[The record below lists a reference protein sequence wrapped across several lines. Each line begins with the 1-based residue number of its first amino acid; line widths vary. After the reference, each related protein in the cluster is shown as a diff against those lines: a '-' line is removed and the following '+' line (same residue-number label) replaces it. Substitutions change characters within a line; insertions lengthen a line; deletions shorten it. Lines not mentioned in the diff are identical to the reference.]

1 MNARSSIRRRGQ
13 PLLALILLMISWVG
27 ARAAM
32 WETPRTVDAAAT
44 QQVPARPGGVKAD
57 LPIRPAAPRVVAPP
71 SRGEPA
77 LLPPQVDVDPPAA
90 APDIVPAP
98 TETPSDSPPPPP
110 PPSSSSFTQD
120 AVGRP
125 SKGMSLEDAADHQ
138 ELFSAGMNMPT
149 IEQGAAMD
157 APRRPRGV
165 PAAAFIPP
173 AGSPWSADA
182 WLLLRGGGNGFNA
195 PGAGLPGVV
204 VPAGFYGGSQA
215 GAVLRYRLS
224 LLSALQLTFYLRA
237 SSGLEYPRGEDVAAG
252 LSFRPVPKAPIAVM
266 AEGRVTR
273 TTSGTIIRPA
283 AAVVTLLPPARLPLG
298 LRGEAYVQAGYVGGR
313 DATAF
318 VDGQARV
325 EKPLLRSGRTELRAG
340 GGVWGGAQRGANRID
355 VGPTATL
362 SVPIGPAGAR
372 VSADYRIRIAGRAAP
387 GSGAVLTLS
396 AGF

>member
-1 MNARSSIRRRGQ
+1 MNARNSIRRRGQ
-13 PLLALILLMISWVG
+13 PLLALILLMVSWVG

-32 WETPRTVDAAAT
+32 WEAPRTTGASAA
-44 QQVPARPGGVKAD
+44 QQAAERPGTAKPD
-57 LPIRPAAPRVVAPP
+57 LPIAPAAPRVVAPP
-71 SRGEPA
+71 HRAPPA
-77 LLPPQVDVDPPAA
+77 LRPAEADAAAPVA
-90 APDIVPAP
+90 APDIVPTPA
-98 TETPSDSPPPPP
+98 ETASPLSD
-110 PPSSSSFTQD
+110 PSSSSPNAAGQ
-120 AVGRP
+120 P
-125 SKGMSLEDAADHQ
+125 SKGLSLEDAADHQ

-165 PAAAFIPP
+165 PAAALLAP

-182 WLLLRGGGNGFNA
+182 WLLLRGGGNGYNA
-195 PGAGLPGVV
+195 AGAGLPGVV
-204 VPAGFYGGSQA
+204 VPSGFYGGSQA

-224 LLSALQLTFYLRA
+224 LLSALQPTLYLRA
-237 SSGLEYPRGEDVAAG
+237 SSGLAYPRGEEVAAG
-252 LSFRPVPKAPIAVM
+252 FSIRPIPKAPVALM

-273 TTSGTIIRPA
+273 TTSGTIVRPA
-283 AAVVTLLPPARLPLG
+283 VAVVTLLPPARLPLG
-298 LRGEAYVQAGYVGGR
+298 LRGEAYVQAGFVGGR
-313 DATAF
+313 DSTAF

-340 GGVWGGAQRGANRID
+340 GGLWGGAQRGASRVD

-372 VSADYRIRIAGRAAP
+372 VSADYRIRVAGRAAP

>member
-1 MNARSSIRRRGQ
+1 MNARNSIRRRGQ
-13 PLLALILLMISWVG
+13 PLLALILLMVSWVG

-32 WETPRTVDAAAT
+32 WEAPRVADANAAV
-44 QQVPARPGGVKAD
+44 QAAARPGSDKAD
-57 LPIRPAAPRVVAPP
+57 LPIKPTAPRVVAPP
-71 SRGEPA
+71 HRA
-77 LLPPQVDVDPPAA
+77 QPPLRSATAEIAPPLT
-90 APDIVPAP
+90 APEIVPTPAETATPAP
-98 TETPSDSPPPPP
+98 VPSPDSA
-110 PPSSSSFTQD
+110 SQ
-120 AVGRP
+120 P
-125 SKGMSLEDAADHQ
+125 SKGLSLEDAADHQ

-149 IEQGAAMD
+149 VEQGAAMD

-165 PAAAFIPP
+165 PAGAIIPP

-224 LLSALQLTFYLRA
+224 LLSALAPTLYLRA
-237 SSGLEYPRGEDVAAG
+237 SSGLEYPRGEEVAAG
-252 LSFRPVPKAPIAVM
+252 LSFRPVPKAPIALM

-273 TTSGTIIRPA
+273 TTSGTIVRPA
-283 AAVVTLLPPARLPLG
+283 AAVVTLLPPAKLPLG

-325 EKPLLRSGRTELRAG
+325 EKPLLRTGRTELRAG
-340 GGVWGGAQRGANRID
+340 GGVWGGAQRGAGRID

-372 VSADYRIRIAGRAAP
+372 VSADYRIRVAGRAAP
-387 GSGAVLTLS
+387 GSGVVLTLS

>member
-1 MNARSSIRRRGQ
+1 MNARNSIRRRGQ
-13 PLLALILLMISWVG
+13 PLLALILVMVSWVG

-32 WETPRTVDAAAT
+32 WEAPRVVDAVAA
-44 QQVPARPGGVKAD
+44 QQAPARPGGVKAD
-57 LPIRPAAPRVVAPP
+57 LPIRPTAPRVVAPP
-71 SRGEPA
+71 PRGEPA
-77 LLPPQVDVDPPAA
+77 APSANEAATPAVT

-98 TETPSDSPPPPP
+98 TETAADI
-110 PPSSSSFTQD
+110 PSSSSSQD
-120 AVGRP
+120 AVGQP
-125 SKGMSLEDAADHQ
+125 SKGLSLEDAADHQ
-138 ELFSAGMNMPT
+138 ELFSAGMNLPT
-149 IEQGAAMD
+149 VEQGAAMD

-165 PAAAFIPP
+165 PNAALIVPT
-173 AGSPWSADA
+173 GSPWSADA
-182 WLLLRGGGNGFNA
+182 WLLLRGGSNGFNA

-224 LLSALQLTFYLRA
+224 LLSALAPTLYLRA
-237 SSGLEYPRGEDVAAG
+237 SSGLEYPRGEEVAAG

-273 TTSGTIIRPA
+273 TTSGTIVRPA

-340 GGVWGGAQRGANRID
+340 GGLWGGAQRGANRVD

-372 VSADYRIRIAGRAAP
+372 VSADYRIRVAGRAAP
-387 GSGAVLTLS
+387 GSGVVLTLS